1 MNYNYILGIFSLFI
15 YLLLNWLKFEIKKKR
30 LKKSYFFFNIML
42 IFIGGRDIEIKWSK
56 RVILK
61 VDIRCRKEV
70 YWEVVIDR
78 GVIGLI

>member
-1 MNYNYILGIFSLFI
+1 
-15 YLLLNWLKFEIKKKR
+15 
-30 LKKSYFFFNIML
+30 ML

-70 YWEVVIDR
+70 YWEFVIDR